1 MEEGAKKQTG
11 WTIAS
16 MVVLILDMIGCIVLA
31 AITLNTS
38 AKFKAIFADL
48 GVQLPQITQVL
59 VSLPAALYMVI
70 FLGLIIALV
79 LKEKVMRSK
88 LMAFTV
94 NLGVLVGGIAYL
106 AVYVAAMFFPIVQ
119 HIQAI
124 EKTN

>member
-1 MEEGAKKQTG
+1 MEEETKIQTG

-16 MVVLILDMIGCIVLA
+16 MVVLILDVIGCIVLA
-31 AITLNTS
+31 AMTLRTT

-59 VSLPAALYMVI
+59 VSLPAALYVVI

-79 LKEKVMRSK
+79 VKEKVMRNK
-88 LMAFTV
+88 PLAFTLNV
-94 NLGVLVGGIAYL
+94 VVLIGGIAYL
-106 AVYVAAMFFPIVQ
+106 AVYVAAMFLPMMQ
-119 HIQAI
+119 MIQTM